1 MADAERYIYICMQ
14 VKWTPEKASANLNKH
29 SVRFADAEAVLFD
42 PYALTREDD
51 DAEGEQRFVALG
63 EGGNGQILI
72 VVYAYRDSVIRLI
85 SAWPANQ
92 KQKRRYEENRLRQ
105 I

>member
-1 MADAERYIYICMQ
+1 MQ
-14 VKWTPEKASANLNKH
+14 VNWTSDKASKNLRKH
-29 SVRFADAEAVLFD
+29 GVRFADAEAVLFD
-42 PYALTREDD
+42 SYALTREDD

-63 EGGNGQILI
+63 EGGDGRTLI
-72 VVYAYRDSVIRLI
+72 VVYTYRDDVIRLI